1 MRTYNLTKILGES
14 IANRRHKAGM
24 RQEDLAGILG
34 IATDTVSRMEKGRFA
49 PKMERLPDIADALGC
64 SVADLFR
71 EADEKAADK
80 ASTIAEILKP
90 LPDTAQEALVGLIRQ
105 AAGVMLKR

>member
-1 MRTYNLTKILGES
+1 LLQRWDDCRI
-14 IANRRHKAGM
+14 
-24 RQEDLAGILG
+24 
-34 IATDTVSRMEKGRFA
+34 F
-49 PKMERLPDIADALGC
+49 ADALGC

-105 AAGVMLKR
+105 AASVMLKH